1 MPFWPHGATKMD
13 IYQIIVRPLV
23 TEKGT
28 NLSEQENQYQFEVHP
43 DCNKVQ
49 VAAAVSK
56 IYGVRVE
63 KVRTINHQGKARR
76 YKYKIGRTKATKKAI
91 VTLHEEDHIDLF

>member
-1 MPFWPHGATKMD
+1 MD
-13 IYQIIVRPLV
+13 HYQIIVRPLV

-43 DCNKVQ
+43 DCNKIQ
-49 VAAAVSK
+49 VCDAVEK
-56 IYGVRVE
+56 IYGVRVVN
-63 KVRTINHQGKARR
+63 VRTINRKGKARR
-76 YKYKIGRTKATKKAI
+76 YKYKIGRTKGMKKAI

>member
-1 MPFWPHGATKMD
+1 MD
-13 IYQIIVRPLV
+13 PYQIIVRPLV

-43 DCNKVQ
+43 DANKVQ
-49 VAAAVSK
+49 IGSAVSQ
-56 IYGVRVE
+56 IYGVRVA
-63 KVRTINHQGKARR
+63 KVRTVNRKGKARR
-76 YKYKIGRTKATKKAI
+76 YRYKIGHTKATKKAI